1 MKTLSIFLLALA
13 AIAVVAT
20 GTTARGEPGRLSAGF
35 MADVNTGAA
44 PLTVQFTDTS
54 EGSPSG
60 WEWDFG
66 DGSYSNLQNPMY
78 TYNRPGTYTVTLNVT
93 DGTKTATKSGQIVVT
108 PPMVTTPRPT
118 PVRVVQ
124 PILVPI
130 KDPHND
136 RPPHHDQ
143 PPAKKQPVYKDQ
155 PVKKDPVKNPEK
167 VPNKKPIKSPVK
179 SPQKPP
185 QKDPVRS
192 PVKPS
197 PKPIQK
203 PDRHK

>member
-1 MKTLSIFLLALA
+1 MKTVSIFLLALA

-20 GTTARGEPGRLSAGF
+20 GATARGWPGQLSADF

-66 DGSYSNLQNPMY
+66 DGSYSTLQDPVY

-93 DGTKTATKSGQIVVT
+93 DGTQTATKSGRIVVT

-130 KDPHND
+130 KDPRHE

-143 PPAKKQPVYKDQ
+143 PPAKKQPVYKYR
-155 PVKKDPVKNPEK
+155 PVNKDPV
-167 VPNKKPIKSPVK
+167 KKPIKSPEK
-179 SPQKPP
+179 AP
-185 QKDPVRS
+185 
-192 PVKPS
+192 
-197 PKPIQK
+197 
-203 PDRHK
+203 

>member
-1 MKTLSIFLLALA
+1 MKTLKIFLIALA
-13 AIAVVAT
+13 AIAVAAT
-20 GTTARGEPGRLSAGF
+20 GATALGEPVPLSADF

-54 EGSPSG
+54 GGSPSG
-60 WEWDFG
+60 REWDFG
-66 DGSYSNLQNPMY
+66 DGSYSTLQNPVY
-78 TYNRPGTYTVTLNVT
+78 TYNRPGTYTVTLKVT
-93 DGTKTATKSGQIVVT
+93 DGKQTATKSGQIVVA

-130 KDPHND
+130 KDPHHE

-143 PPAKKQPVYKDQ
+143 PPAKKQPVYKD
-155 PVKKDPVKNPEK
+155 PPIKKDPVKKPEKPEK
-167 VPNKKPIKSPVK
+167 VPQKKPVK
-179 SPQKPP
+179 SPEKPF
-185 QKDPVRS
+185 
-192 PVKPS
+192 
-197 PKPIQK
+197 PKPTQR